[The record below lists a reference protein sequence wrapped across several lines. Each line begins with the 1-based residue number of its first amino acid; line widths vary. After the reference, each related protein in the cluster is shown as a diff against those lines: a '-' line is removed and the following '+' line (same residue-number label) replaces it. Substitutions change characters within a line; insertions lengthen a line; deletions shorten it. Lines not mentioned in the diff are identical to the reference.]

1 MFSEISR
8 FRGFEVSRFRVIH
21 LHLLLLHFNITISW
35 FTQVAN
41 FEYSLRLQGTLSNF
55 QAVCT
60 LICNVQRVIINFASI
75 CRCIGRCLDRWRMS
89 LDRHETQ
96 HSEDPTYPLLHVA
109 FTHRTMWVFFWLF
122 SRHLLSPLSSL
133 LFRNSSTIYLLPL
146 SILVATLIAPHRLP
160 FHHTVDRVRTRRNC
174 GCKRKLDCLN
184 STYTN
189 VLGFRT
195 AANERVNISTTLQW
209 SHYAIR

>member
-96 HSEDPTYPLLHVA
+96 HSEDPAYPLLHVA

-133 LFRNSSTIYLLPL
+133 LPSSSFHFGRDLNR
-146 SILVATLIAPHRLP
+146 AAPSSVSSHGWSRANTKELRLQKETGL
-160 FHHTVDRVRTRRNC
+160 FEFDVYECSR
-174 GCKRKLDCLN
+174 
-184 STYTN
+184 
-189 VLGFRT
+189 F
-195 AANERVNISTTLQW
+195 
-209 SHYAIR
+209 